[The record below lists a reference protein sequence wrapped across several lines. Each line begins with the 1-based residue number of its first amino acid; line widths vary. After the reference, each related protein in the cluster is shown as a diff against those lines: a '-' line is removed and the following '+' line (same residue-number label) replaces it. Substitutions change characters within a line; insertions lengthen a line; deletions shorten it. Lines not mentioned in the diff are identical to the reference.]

1 MRKFCKVCWGK
12 HFALGL
18 CRKHYYSKP
27 EVKAKARAYKQKPE
41 VKAKARAKQK
51 AKWRMSHY
59 PKPTINEIID
69 KKIAER
75 AEHLKKRGIYCRGI
89 LPRKYL
95 TNSKGVED

>member
-1 MRKFCKVCWGK
+1 MRFCSVCGK
-12 HFALGL
+12 NYYALDL
-18 CRKHYYSKP
+18 CKRHYYSRP
-27 EVKAKARAYKQKPE
+27 EVKAKQKEYKSRYYSRPE
-41 VKAKARAKQK
+41 VKAKQK
-51 AKWRMSHY
+51 AKWRATHY

-95 TNSKGVED
+95 PVKSRVD

>member
-1 MRKFCKVCWGK
+1 M
-12 HFALGL
+12 GL

-27 EVKAKARAYKQKPE
+27 EVKARIRAYSQKPAVKAKARAYRQKPE

-59 PKPTINEIID
+59 PKPTIDEIID

-75 AEHLKKRGIYCRGI
+75 AEYLKKRGIYCRGI